1 MEGNSEMGILASR
14 NAPVLTRLV
23 ASIRDHRGRG
33 GNLSM
38 GVVHAFRAAISD
50 GDLRPGDKLEN
61 ETRLAETLDI
71 SRPTLRQALG
81 VLIHDGVL
89 DARRGI
95 GTFVA
100 SPRASVESGIEQMH
114 SASSLIRQ
122 AGRQPGTRD
131 FALRRSKAGPDVAEA
146 LELAVGDPVFA
157 ITRTRLADAEPL
169 IACFEFLPLAHVP
182 YKAVKSFD
190 GGSLYHFMAT
200 QLDLRVVECHTT
212 ILAVRPPPDVA
223 LRLRVTEDHP
233 VLELRQIHF
242 SSQGRRVLFARNF
255 HNSAMT
261 SFTAKRTVSVQDQ

>member
-1 MEGNSEMGILASR
+1 MGIPA
-14 NAPVLTRLV
+14 ATTVPVLKSPVLNRLG
-23 ASIRDHRGRG
+23 ASVRDHRGRG
-33 GNLSM
+33 GNL
-38 GVVHAFRAAISD
+38 GTGIVEAFRAAIAD
-50 GDLRPGDKLEN
+50 GDLKPGERLEN
-61 ETRLAETLDI
+61 ETRLAEALDV

-95 GTFVA
+95 GTFIA
-100 SPRASVESGIEQMH
+100 SSRAPVESGIERMY

-122 AGRQPGTRD
+122 AGRRPGTRD
-131 FALRRSKAGPDVAEA
+131 FTLRRSKAGPDVAEA
-146 LELAVGDPVFA
+146 LALAVGDPVAA
-157 ITRTRLADAEPL
+157 IARTRLANDEPL

-182 YKAVKSFD
+182 YKAVKAFD

-200 QLDLRVVECHTT
+200 QLDLHVAECHTT

-233 VLELRQIHF
+233 VLEMRQVHF

-255 HNSAMT
+255 HNSATT
-261 SFTAKRTVSVQDQ
+261 SFTAKRTVSVQGQ